1 MLPTINNSLNLIR
14 QLKSLTVQLRN
25 NLKKNIYEYLF

>member
-1 MLPTINNSLNLIR
+1 MLPTINKSLNLIR

>member
-1 MLPTINNSLNLIR
+1 MLLTINESLNLIR